1 MEKHL
6 AEITESVKRILD
18 TVPPWVTVVAAAK
31 GRTAPEIEAVI
42 AAGITC
48 VGHNYV
54 QDARRTI
61 PPLRTKARWHMI
73 GHLQRN
79 KISQAIR
86 LFDMIE
92 TIDSIRLAQALDEHY
107 AALDMVL
114 PVLIEINSGREPA
127 KTGVLPEE
135 IGDLLPTLV
144 ELKHIQVQGV
154 MTMGPRFGN
163 PETARPYFRATREVF
178 ETLSTCKMPNI
189 TMRYLSM
196 GMSNSY
202 QIAIEEGANIV
213 RIGTAI
219 FGSRSEQA
227 ADASTAPTHT
237 GQ

>member
-6 AEITESVKRILD
+6 TEIAESAKRILD

-54 QDARRTI
+54 QEAQVTV
-61 PPLRTKARWHMI
+61 PSLRTKAHWHMI

-79 KISQAIR
+79 KINKAIR
-86 LFDMIE
+86 MFDMIE
-92 TIDSIRLAQALDEHY
+92 TLDSIRLAKALNEQC
-107 AALDMVL
+107 AALDTVM
-114 PVLIEINSGREPA
+114 PALIEINSGREPA

-135 IGDLLPTLV
+135 IGDLLPALA
-144 ELKHIQVQGV
+144 ELEHIQVQGV
-154 MTMGPRFGN
+154 MTMGPRFGD
-163 PETARPYFRATREVF
+163 PEDARPYFQATREVF

-189 TMRYLSM
+189 TVRYLSM
-196 GMSNSY
+196 GMSNTY
-202 QIAIEEGANIV
+202 QIAIEEGANII
-213 RIGTAI
+213 RIGSAI

-227 ADASTAPTHT
+227 VDTSTSQAHT